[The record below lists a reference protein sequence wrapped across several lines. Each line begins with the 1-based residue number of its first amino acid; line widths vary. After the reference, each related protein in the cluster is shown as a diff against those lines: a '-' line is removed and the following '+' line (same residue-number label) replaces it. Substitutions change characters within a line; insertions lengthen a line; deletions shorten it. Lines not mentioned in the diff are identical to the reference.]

1 MPGFVAGFYA
11 ALLALLLMALSL
23 NVIRLRWRHQ
33 VGIMDAGHKDLALAI
48 RTQGNFIEY
57 VPLALILMFFDE
69 AVKYP
74 SWEIHVLGAALLL
87 GRIAHAWGLL
97 QSEGRTVGR
106 ALGVALTFSVIFAAA
121 FMALPRAMH
130 GMSL

>member
-1 MPGFVAGFYA
+1 MPGFAAGFYA
-11 ALLALLLMALSL
+11 ALLGLLLMILSI

-69 AVKYP
+69 AVEYP
-74 SWEIHVLGAALLL
+74 AWAIHVLGTALLV

-97 QSEGRTVGR
+97 HSEGRTVGR
-106 ALGVALTFSVIFAAA
+106 TLGVTLTFSVIFAAA

-130 GMSL
+130 GMGL